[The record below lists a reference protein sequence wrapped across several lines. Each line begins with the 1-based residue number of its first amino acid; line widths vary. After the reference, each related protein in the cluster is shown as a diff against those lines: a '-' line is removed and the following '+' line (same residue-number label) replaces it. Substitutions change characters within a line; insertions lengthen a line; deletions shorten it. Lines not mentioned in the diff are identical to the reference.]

1 MRLLGYLGQHAVGLR
16 FDSDGLR
23 HDHNI
28 VYKCVYIN
36 PSRPRSQLEAL
47 WKTCYGQMRVVAP
60 FSRALRLGMIYYH
73 TMAKA
78 KVAVTIDSRILG
90 ELDALIAADRFPN
103 RSQAIESALADKIS
117 RLKHARLAREA
128 AKLNPRQEQ
137 AEADE
142 GLAMD
147 AEAWPEY

>member
-1 MRLLGYLGQHAVGLR
+1 
-16 FDSDGLR
+16 
-23 HDHNI
+23 
-28 VYKCVYIN
+28 
-36 PSRPRSQLEAL
+36 
-47 WKTCYGQMRVVAP
+47 
-60 FSRALRLGMIYYH
+60 MIYYH

-78 KVAVTIDSRILG
+78 KVAVTIDSRILE
-90 ELDALIAADRFPN
+90 ELDHLIAADRFPN

-142 GLAMD
+142 GLVMD
-147 AEAWPEY
+147 AAVWPEY